1 MLNVVWSRGL
11 LPRPASAVKSGRREG
26 IGPLM
31 TQNLIAALRAEKG
44 GRLAGEARAPG
55 DKSISHRA
63 LILGAL
69 ARGET
74 TATGLLEGHDVL
86 RTAAAMR
93 ALGATV
99 ERDLA
104 PDGPVWRVAGAK
116 WRDPERPL
124 YFGNSGT
131 GCRLVLGAAAGQGV
145 SARLD
150 GDQSLRGRPMGRV
163 AEPLSRMGAEI
174 EATGGKLPASLR
186 ARALRAIDYRLPVA
200 SAQVKSAI
208 LLAAL
213 GASGVTRVVEP
224 SPTRDHTERMLTA
237 FGATIGVSDV
247 GEGRVIELAGGQS
260 LAAAAIAV
268 PGDPSSAAFLVAAA
282 AIVPGSDILVRNVLV
297 NPLRAGFF
305 ETLKEMGARL
315 DLQSRREEGGELVA
329 DIRARHS
336 NLQGVAV
343 PASRAAS
350 MIDEY
355 PILGVVAAFAK
366 GETYMPG
373 IEELRVKE
381 SDRLAALEAG
391 LRANGVATES
401 GPDWLRVRGRDGDV
415 VGGGVVAT
423 HLDHRIA
430 MSFIVM
436 GLASA
441 RSVGI
446 DDASMIATSFPDF
459 AGLLRSLGATIA
471 A

>member
-1 MLNVVWSRGL
+1 M
-11 LPRPASAVKSGRREG
+11 
-26 IGPLM
+26 
-31 TQNLIAALRAEKG
+31 RAETG

-63 LILGAL
+63 LIFGAL

-99 ERDLA
+99 ERDLGSG
-104 PDGPVWRVAGAK
+104 GPVWTITGAN
-116 WRDPERPL
+116 WRDPDRPL

-145 SARLD
+145 SARFD
-150 GDQSLRGRPMGRV
+150 GDQSLRSRPMGRV
-163 AEPLSRMGAEI
+163 AKPLTRMGADI

-186 ARALRAIDYRLPVA
+186 AKALRAIDYRLPVA

-208 LLAAL
+208 LLAGL
-213 GASGVTRVVEP
+213 GASGVTKVSEP
-224 SPTRDHTERMLTA
+224 SPSRDHTERMLAA
-237 FGATIGVSDV
+237 FGATVSV
-247 GEGRVIELAGGQS
+247 SGEGEGRVIELAGGQS
-260 LAAAAIAV
+260 LAAVAIAV

-282 AIVPGSDILVRNVLV
+282 TIVPGSDILVRNVLV
-297 NPLRAGFF
+297 NPLRAGFY
-305 ETLKEMGARL
+305 ETLKEMGASL
-315 DLQSRREEGGELVA
+315 EFQSLREDGGELVA

-336 NLQGVAV
+336 TLQGVAV

-355 PILGVVAAFAK
+355 PILGVVAAFAQ
-366 GETYMPG
+366 GDTYMPG

-391 LRANGVATES
+391 LRANGVETDS
-401 GPDWLRVRGRDGDV
+401 GPDWLRVAGRKGDV
-415 VGGGVVAT
+415 AGGGVVAT

-430 MSFIVM
+430 MSFLIM
-436 GLASA
+436 GLASG
-441 RSVGI
+441 RSVGV

-459 AGLLRSLGATIA
+459 AGELRSLGAKIVA
-471 A
+471 Q

>member
-1 MLNVVWSRGL
+1 M
-11 LPRPASAVKSGRREG
+11 P
-26 IGPLM
+26 
-31 TQNLIAALRAEKG
+31 QNLVAPMRAEKS

-74 TATGLLEGHDVL
+74 TASGLLEGHDVL

-93 ALGATV
+93 ALGAVV
-99 ERDLA
+99 ERD
-104 PDGPVWRVAGAK
+104 PGPEGPIWRITGAK
-116 WRDPERPL
+116 WRDPDRPL

-145 SARLD
+145 SALFD
-150 GDQSLRGRPMGRV
+150 GDQSLRGRPMSRV
-163 AEPLSRMGAEI
+163 ADPLSRMGADI
-174 EATGGKLPASLR
+174 ESAGGKLPASLR
-186 ARALRAIDYRLPVA
+186 ARALRGIDYRLPVA

-208 LLAAL
+208 LLAGL
-213 GASGVTRVVEP
+213 GASGVTKVSEP
-224 SPTRDHTERMLTA
+224 SASRDHTERMLAA
-237 FGATIGVSDV
+237 FGATLRIGGE

-260 LAAAAIAV
+260 LVAAAIAV

-282 AIVPGSDILVRNVLV
+282 TIVPGSDILVKNVLV
-297 NPLRAGFF
+297 NPLRAGFY
-305 ETLKEMGARL
+305 ETLKEMGARVDFL
-315 DLQSRREEGGELVA
+315 SLREDGGELVA

-336 NLQGVAV
+336 RLQGVLV
-343 PASRAAS
+343 SASRAAS

-355 PILGVVAAFAK
+355 PILGVVAAFAR
-366 GETYMPG
+366 GDTHMQG

-381 SDRLAALEAG
+381 SDRLAALESG
-391 LRANGVATES
+391 LRANGVETDS
-401 GPDWLRVRGRDGDV
+401 GTDWLQVRGRDGDV
-415 VGGGVVAT
+415 AGGGAVTT

-430 MSFIVM
+430 MSFLVM

-441 RSVGI
+441 RSVGV

-459 AGLLRSLGATIA
+459 ADGLRRLGAKIVA
-471 A
+471 H